1 MIQYIRYD
9 RVCIE
14 KSSLMGMSES
24 VLATNVNQSRCKA
37 LTLNG
42 RPILWTLFKSPGN
55 FLGRICE

>member
-9 RVCIE
+9 RVCSE

-24 VLATNVNQSRCKA
+24 VLATNENQSRCKA

-42 RPILWTLFKSPGN
+42 RPIL
-55 FLGRICE
+55 